1 MKIFSEISVQSKQSH
16 RSAVLSVI
24 VFCVALIGVLFIF
37 YGCSSE
43 INQDLQVYRKGDW
56 VILKG
61 QADDKVAFRDRDAA
75 NVINAGIEILGRQGG
90 GEIRVMPGTYVME
103 SPVRLADF
111 VTLRGSG
118 KATVL
123 KLGRNN
129 EEGMMIYAG
138 SVDNVVVTDLTV
150 QGLPEYLEELPDT
163 MKQVEEPYVEEVF
176 EPGREFV
183 YPYEPSGVVFHQVGT
198 GQIRNVYARDFS
210 SYGIWLRKD
219 NFMCEVNSC
228 ITSGNGKAGVY
239 LQHNN
244 EGGRGGNHVPNL
256 VIGCKSYGE
265 DGHAYELVRSTC
277 NNLVGNIVY
286 QCKGHA
292 FKLHG
297 HSCSNLITGCRV
309 FEGYRNAVYC
319 EQAHET
325 NLTGNIFCWN
335 RGHGIEIVNTVWSTI
350 SGNNIIDAGGVVN
363 YEEVGWQTGLTH
375 GILLRG
381 DTRSSQI
388 TGNSIFNWGDGHAPM
403 IDGIHETAECR
414 NNNIA
419 DNSINFYSG
428 KAVNLNGNNSRSV
441 NNLGIAKFYG
451 RVWEGPFMP
460 DSDEPAQLL
469 VPFDGHATERIFS
482 KTRR

>member
-1 MKIFSEISVQSKQSH
+1 MKNISEISG
-16 RSAVLSVI
+16 RSNPSRHSSFLSADI
-24 VFCVALIGVLFIF
+24 FFVALIGALSLL
-37 YGCSSE
+37 YGCSQE
-43 INQDLQVYRKGDW
+43 INQDLQVYRKGEW
-56 VILKG
+56 VILRG
-61 QADDKVAFRDRDAA
+61 QTDDKVVLRDKDAA
-75 NVINAGIEILGRQGG
+75 DVINTGIEMLGRQGG
-90 GEIRVMPGTYVME
+90 GEIRVTPGIYEME
-103 SPVRLADF
+103 SPVRLTDF

-123 KLGRNN
+123 KLGKTN
-129 EEGMMIYAG
+129 EEGMVIYAEG
-138 SVDNVVVTDLTV
+138 VDNVVVTDLTV
-150 QGLPEYLEELPDT
+150 QGLPGNREELPDT
-163 MKQVEEPYVEEVF
+163 MEQAKKPYVEEVF
-176 EPGREFV
+176 EPGKEFV

-198 GQIRNVYARDFS
+198 GQVRNVYARDFR

-228 ITSGNGKAGVY
+228 ITSGNGKAGVF

-265 DGHAYELVRSTC
+265 EGNAYELVRSTC

-286 QCKGHA
+286 QCRGHA

-319 EQAHET
+319 EQGHET
-325 NLTGNIFCWN
+325 NVTGNIFCWN

-363 YEEVGWQTGLTH
+363 YAEVGWQTGLTH

-381 DTRSSQI
+381 DTRSLQI

-419 DNSINFYSG
+419 DNNINFYSG
-428 KAVNLNGNNSRSV
+428 EAVNLNGRNSRSV
-441 NNLGIAKFYG
+441 NNLGIARFYG
-451 RVWEGPFMP
+451 RIWEGPFMP

-469 VPFDGHATERIFS
+469 VPFDSQATERIFN